1 MIFKGLEQDFQ
12 CIGIC
17 IGEVERPNL
26 KKSNEMSF
34 KEFISR
40 LAVSPTLTATIRQ
53 SSFEVLR
60 CLSSK
65 WTRGENFDSNDG
77 QAGLAVLLKSQFLL
91 KGGICIDML
100 HKKLVDSNNK

>member
-1 MIFKGLEQDFQ
+1 
-12 CIGIC
+12 
-17 IGEVERPNL
+17 
-26 KKSNEMSF
+26 
-34 KEFISR
+34 
-40 LAVSPTLTATIRQ
+40 LAVSPTTTATIRQ

-100 HKKLVDSNNK
+100 HKEPVDSNNK